1 MRTYINC
8 IQLFHYFILF
18 CSGFWFVSNFRA
30 KEILSEEVLGHWMLP
45 PPLLWLCLK
54 LGQARACLDSDG
66 RKREERERG
75 EGAGEGGSW
84 FDKLLRPKVSN
95 TKHHSLNKHCFSFY
109 NKKKTDFCSEI
120 VFWSLSQ
127 TDVDDMYIVV
137 VVSPPT
143 HDLPWSYHQL
153 HILPTLK

>member
-75 EGAGEGGSW
+75 EGAGAGGAGLTSYSGQRSRTPSIIHSTNIVSVFTTKSW
-84 FDKLLRPKVSN
+84 FL
-95 TKHHSLNKHCFSFY
+95 
-109 NKKKTDFCSEI
+109 SEI
-120 VFWSLSQ
+120 IFWSLSQ